1 MTGNVNLLL
10 SKDTIK
16 IVDTLNLNLAFA
28 PMNTA
33 FLTKLVSTTATLLT
47 VIVLASTLTSCSS
60 AKTGKNSGSVQHVV
74 LCWLKNSGDANA
86 QQKLIDASYAFKS
99 IPGVVEVYAGRTLPS
114 KREVVDDSFDVGI
127 IIVLESREALK
138 EYAVHPIHTK
148 AVKEL
153 LQPVT
158 ERLLIYDIVEE

>member
-1 MTGNVNLLL
+1 MKNQHTH
-10 SKDTIK
+10 KHF
-16 IVDTLNLNLAFA
+16 IVDTLNLNLAFT
-28 PMNTA
+28 PMKTT
-33 FLTKLVSTTATLLT
+33 FLTKLVPTTTATLLT
-47 VIVLASTLTSCSS
+47 LMVLAGTLVSCSS

-74 LCWLKNSGDANA
+74 LCWLKNSGDATT
-86 QQKLIDASYAFKS
+86 QQNLIDASYAFKS

-114 KREVVDDSFDVGI
+114 EREAVDDSFDVGI